1 MGSQLKVEV
10 KPKKSEKS
18 TRVGK
23 ITRLGDGAGKI
34 IGSQLKV
41 ESKKAEKGRAS
52 PAYSSVST

>member
-1 MGSQLKVEV
+1 MGGNDGMGKIMGSELKVGV

-41 ESKKAEKGRAS
+41 ESKKR
-52 PAYSSVST
+52 

>member
-1 MGSQLKVEV
+1 MGGRDGMGKIMGSELKVEV

-41 ESKKAEKGRAS
+41 ESKKS
-52 PAYSSVST
+52 